1 MMCAVEY
8 RGLCTTCK
16 HRETCQYA
24 REPGRCIMHCD
35 EFEGE
40 TALLSTGSMSELV
53 EGLSAKTEVPPDII
67 RKRAYNG
74 NAPMGLCRTCG
85 KFPDCKF
92 SKPEGGVWSC
102 EEYE

>member
-1 MMCAVEY
+1 MMFAVEY

-24 REPGRCIMHCD
+24 RDPGRCIMHCD

-40 TALLSTGSMSELV
+40 TALLS
-53 EGLSAKTEVPPDII
+53 AKTEAPPDII
-67 RKRAYNG
+67 RKRVYNG